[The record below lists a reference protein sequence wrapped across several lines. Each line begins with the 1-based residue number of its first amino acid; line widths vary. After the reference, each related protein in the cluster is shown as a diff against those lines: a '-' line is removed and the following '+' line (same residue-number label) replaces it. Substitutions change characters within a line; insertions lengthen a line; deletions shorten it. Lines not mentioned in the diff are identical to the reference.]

1 MEGQEQKTIHGVDG
15 VNSAGTN
22 SSAAKP
28 ITYYSIQEETSQ
40 LTFSRI
46 SPRPRRLLRSR
57 RRYHEKKK
65 QQQQQKRRERS
76 RAMATSRARARPHLS
91 LLASTYSTPGCWS
104 RAALGIQV
112 RHMTTDHGKGRLWD
126 PSAAARADIY
136 PFLDAWRD
144 QSKFEATRCLW
155 AMVKWS
161 LCSYPSS

>member
-65 QQQQQKRRERS
+65 QQQKRRERS

-104 RAALGIQV
+104 RAAIGIQV
-112 RHMTTDHGKGRLWD
+112 RHMTTGSWKGTPLGSLRGRRRGHLSL
-126 PSAAARADIY
+126 P
-136 PFLDAWRD
+136 
-144 QSKFEATRCLW
+144 RCM
-155 AMVKWS
+155 A
-161 LCSYPSS
+161 